1 MEYIEIDLDCG
12 LSIIDSVKL
21 LHSKAEATDK
31 NILENLM
38 VTN

>member
-1 MEYIEIDLDCG
+1 MKYIKIDFDCG
-12 LSIIDSVKL
+12 LSIIDSVELLQKL
-21 LHSKAEATDK
+21 LAK